1 MEVTKTIIH
10 EDQFIRLE
18 KISFGKYKRPPVYR
32 ELIKTKS
39 GNVSEVKE
47 HKTLPDWYL
56 RSKKLNYLLNEED

>member
-1 MEVTKTIIH
+1 MEVTKSVIH
-10 EDQFIRLE
+10 EDQFVRLE

-56 RSKKLNYLLNEED
+56 RSKKLNFLLDEED

>member
-1 MEVTKTIIH
+1 MEVSKSIIH
-10 EDQFIRLE
+10 EDQFVRLE
-18 KISFGKYKRPPVYR
+18 KITFGKYKRPPVYR

-56 RSKKLNYLLNEED
+56 RSKKLNFLLDEED

>member
-1 MEVTKTIIH
+1 MEVSKSIIH
-10 EDQFIRLE
+10 EDQFVRLE
-18 KISFGKYKRPPVYR
+18 KITFGKYKRPPVYR

-56 RSKKLNYLLNEED
+56 RSKKLNFLLNEED

>member
-1 MEVTKTIIH
+1 MEVTKTIVH

-18 KISFGKYKRPPVYR
+18 KITFGKYKRPPVYR
-32 ELIKTKS
+32 ELIKTPS
-39 GNVSEVKE
+39 GNIECVKE